1 MSGPADTVSDME
13 HDSWQALL
21 DAQDGVVTTAQLR
34 AHGVSA
40 TALRHRVVT
49 GQWLRVLPRVIAVT
63 NGPLTRLMALSAALL
78 YGGGRA
84 ILSHRTA
91 AEEWGMIRVDDPSA
105 PVHITVPYK
114 CSAVN
119 QGPTVRTPGGPRPTS
134 AGNALVHGGVVV
146 HRSRAFGHIAVPF
159 RQPRTS
165 KADTVFDLAVS
176 EETPKEAAARLI
188 EAATNGKV
196 HVDALR
202 RKLELRRPYR
212 HATDIADAVT
222 LLGDGVQSVLEHRY
236 ALDVERSH
244 GLPAGKR
251 QMPHVVDGRILYEDV
266 DYSPTGVPLIVR
278 LDGQQY
284 HSGQQSRFRD
294 RRRDNAAELADRPR
308 LVYGWD
314 ETTSDPCGVF
324 EEVRRVLVREG
335 WTDTTHRCPACPRE

>member
-1 MSGPADTVSDME
+1 
-13 HDSWQALL
+13 
-21 DAQDGVVTTAQLR
+21 
-34 AHGVSA
+34 
-40 TALRHRVVT
+40 
-49 GQWLRVLPRVIAVT
+49 
-63 NGPLTRLMALSAALL
+63 
-78 YGGGRA
+78 
-84 ILSHRTA
+84 
-91 AEEWGMIRVDDPSA
+91 
-105 PVHITVPYK
+105 
-114 CSAVN
+114 
-119 QGPTVRTPGGPRPTS
+119 
-134 AGNALVHGGVVV
+134 
-146 HRSRAFGHIAVPF
+146 
-159 RQPRTS
+159 
-165 KADTVFDLAVS
+165 LAVS
-176 EETPKEAAARLI
+176 EATPKEAAARLI

-244 GLPAGKR
+244 GLPTGKR

-284 HSGQQSRFRD
+284 HSGRQSRFRD

-314 ETTSDPCGVF
+314 ETTRDPCGVF

-335 WTDTTHRCPACPRE
+335 WADTTHRCPACPRE